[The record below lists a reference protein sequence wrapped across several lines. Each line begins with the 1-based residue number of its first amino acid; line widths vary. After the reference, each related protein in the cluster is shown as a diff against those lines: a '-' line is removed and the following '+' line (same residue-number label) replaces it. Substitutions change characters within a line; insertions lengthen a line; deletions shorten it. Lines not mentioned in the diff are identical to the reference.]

1 MTLTAGRR
9 NAIAEPDPQSE
20 LAELLRTGPFPAAL
34 RAAIQ
39 ASGLSLDRVQY
50 RLRAKGASVSVATLS
65 NWQSGRRQPEGAASF
80 SVLANLESVLG
91 LPPSSLRA
99 LVGPPRP
106 RGRYAPS
113 TITAPAMEALW
124 TAKDRLAAL
133 LSTVDTSSDALLTR
147 LSQHDLVEVDAS
159 GAQRRVR
166 VRQVLRADADGVDR
180 WVVVYSPGHPQGAA
194 AELVARRHCAPGRTS
209 VDETG
214 LMVAEL
220 LFEVP
225 LVRGE
230 TIMMEYDLVN
240 PPGMTGRSGDV
251 FTRKFRRPV
260 RDYLAEVQFDPAAR
274 PRRCTQISAPLDQP
288 TQFRRRAL
296 TVSPAG
302 AAHAVALDFGPGTFG
317 IQWDL

>member
-1 MTLTAGRR
+1 MTLTAGNQ
-9 NAIAEPDPQSE
+9 NALAVPEPSPE
-20 LAELLRTGPFPAAL
+20 LTELLRTGPFPAAL
-34 RAAIQ
+34 RAVIQ

-50 RLRAKGASVSVATLS
+50 RLRARGASVSVATLS
-65 NWQSGRRQPEGAASF
+65 NWQSGRRQPEGDASF
-80 SVLANLESVLG
+80 AVLANLEGVLG
-91 LPPSSLRA
+91 LAPSALRA

-113 TITAPAMEALW
+113 TTSAPAIEEMW
-124 TAKDRLAAL
+124 TAKDGLATL

-159 GAQRRVR
+159 GAQRGVR

-180 WVVVYSPGHPQGAA
+180 WVVVYAPGHPLGEA
-194 AELVARRHCAPGRTS
+194 AELVPLRHCALGRS
-209 VDETG
+209 AVDDTG

-225 LVRGE
+225 LARGE

-240 PPGMTGRSGDV
+240 PAGMSGHSSDV

-260 RDYLAEVQFDPAAR
+260 RDYLAEVQFDPAAP
-274 PRRCTQISAPLDQP
+274 PRRCTQISAPLEQP

-296 TVSPAG
+296 TISPAG
-302 AAHAVALDFGPGTFG
+302 AVHAVGLDVGPGTFG

>member
-1 MTLTAGRR
+1 MTLTAGHPHT
-9 NAIAEPDPQSE
+9 NLPAETE

-50 RLRAKGASVSVATLS
+50 RLRSRGASVSVATLS
-65 NWQSGRRQPEGAASF
+65 NWQSGRRQPEGDASF
-80 SVLANLESVLG
+80 AVLANLEGVLG
-91 LPPSSLRA
+91 LPASSLRA

-113 TITAPAMEALW
+113 TISAPAMEAMW
-124 TAKDRLAAL
+124 SAKDRLTSL

-147 LSQHDLVEVDAS
+147 LSQHDLVEVDAN
-159 GAQRRVR
+159 GAQRGVR

-180 WVVVYSPGHPQGAA
+180 WVVVYSPGHPRGAA
-194 AELVARRHCAPGRTS
+194 AELVPLRHCGLGRGA
-209 VDETG
+209 VDDSG

-220 LFEVP
+220 LFDVP
-225 LVRGE
+225 LARGE
-230 TIMMEYDLVN
+230 TIMMEFELVN
-240 PPGMTGRSGDV
+240 PPGVVARTSDV
-251 FTRKFRRPV
+251 FSRKFRRPV
-260 RDYLAEVQFDPAAR
+260 RDYLSEVQFDPAAL
-274 PRRCTQISAPLDQP
+274 PRRCAQISAPLEQP
-288 TQFRRRAL
+288 TQFRRKAL

-317 IQWDL
+317 IHWDM